1 MNRND
6 ISMQDIHYFVE
17 VAKRGKLSATAA
29 ALGIPVAT
37 LSRRLTQ
44 LEQALG
50 YKLLN
55 RTTRSVS
62 LTAIG
67 QQYFDHCAEH
77 VESALSAHEIINS
90 RLNHLAGT
98 LRVSVMPGL
107 TTILPAVLKE
117 LRETYPQISFEVEL
131 GLADTGRNGQHFDL
145 MLRSGELEDSAFI
158 QKHVAQVQ
166 WVLVA
171 ASSYLDR
178 FGRPTCPEDLGLH
191 ERIITGDLQD
201 WTLGEGESLLNVR
214 GPTHI
219 GTNSSA
225 LGVQLAIAGLGIA
238 WMPSHLALSQTLRE
252 LDLEQILPDWKL
264 PPATIY
270 ALSDNRVTPAR
281 AKVFLDTLQRHLRV
295 N

>member
-29 ALGIPVAT
+29 DLGIPVAT
-37 LSRRLTQ
+37 LSRRLSQ
-44 LEQALG
+44 LELALG

-55 RTTRSVS
+55 RTTRKIS

-67 QQYFDHCAEH
+67 QQYFDACASH
-77 VESALSAHEIINS
+77 VECALAAHEVIQS
-90 RLNHLAGT
+90 SLNHLAGT
-98 LRVSVMPGL
+98 LRVSVLPGL
-107 TTILPAVLKE
+107 TAVLPAVLKE
-117 LRETYPQISFEVEL
+117 LRQEYPQISFEVEL
-131 GLADTGRNGQHFDL
+131 GTGDIARNGHQFDI
-145 MLRSGELEDSAFI
+145 MLRTGELEDSALI

-166 WVLVA
+166 WILVA

-191 ERIITGDLQD
+191 ERIITGDLHN
-201 WTLGEGESLLNVR
+201 WALGTGDSLLYVD
-214 GPTHI
+214 GPAHI

-225 LGVQLAIAGLGIA
+225 LGVQLATAGLGIA
-238 WMPSHLALSQTLRE
+238 WMPSHQALPQTLRA
-252 LDLEQILPDWKL
+252 LALEQILPDWKL
-264 PPATIY
+264 PPATLY

-281 AKVFLDTLQRHLRV
+281 AKVFLDALQRHLLAV
-295 N
+295 

>member
-29 ALGIPVAT
+29 ELAIPVAT

-44 LEQALG
+44 LEQTLG

-55 RTTRSVS
+55 RTTRSIT

-67 QQYFDHCAEH
+67 QQYFDHCAAH
-77 VESALSAHEIINS
+77 VEGALSAHEIINS
-90 RLNHLAGT
+90 NLNHLAGT

-117 LRETYPQISFEVEL
+117 LRETHPQISFEVEL
-131 GLADTGRNGQHFDL
+131 GSAETGRNGQHFDL
-145 MLRSGELEDSAFI
+145 MLRTGELQDSALI
-158 QKHVAQVQ
+158 QKHVAQIQ
-166 WVLVA
+166 WILVA

-201 WTLGEGESLLNVR
+201 WPLGEGESLLSVK
-214 GPTHI
+214 GPAHI

-225 LGVQLAIAGLGIA
+225 LGVQLATAGLGIA
-238 WMPSHLALSQTLRE
+238 WMPSHQALSKTLRNLE
-252 LDLEQILPDWKL
+252 LEQILPGWKL

-281 AKVFLDTLQRHLRV
+281 ATVFLDALRRHLRA

>member
-29 ALGIPVAT
+29 ELGIPVAT

-55 RTTRSVS
+55 RTTRRIS

-67 QQYFDHCAEH
+67 QQYFDECAAH
-77 VESALSAHEIINS
+77 VEGALAAHENIHAS
-90 RLNHLAGT
+90 LNHLAGI

-107 TTILPAVLKE
+107 TTVLPGVLKE
-117 LRETYPQISFEVEL
+117 LRETHPQISFDVEL
-131 GLADTGRNGQHFDL
+131 GTADTARNGQQFDL
-145 MLRSGELEDSAFI
+145 LLRAGDLEDSLLI

-166 WVLVA
+166 WILVA
-171 ASSYLDR
+171 ARSYLDR
-178 FGRPTCPEDLGLH
+178 HGRPTCPGDLGLH

-201 WTLGEGESLLNVR
+201 WTLGEGESLLHVD
-214 GPTHI
+214 GPAHI
-219 GTNSSA
+219 GTNSAA
-225 LGVQLAIAGLGIA
+225 LGVQLATAGLGIA
-238 WMPSHLALSQTLRE
+238 WMPSHQAMSETLRE
-252 LDLEQILPDWKL
+252 LALEQILPEWKL
-264 PPATIY
+264 PPATLY

-281 AKVFLDTLQRHLRV
+281 AKVFLDTLQRHLHV
-295 N
+295 D

>member
-77 VESALSAHEIINS
+77 VEGALSAHEIINS

-145 MLRSGELEDSAFI
+145 MLRSGELADSALI

-191 ERIITGDLQD
+191 ERIVTGGLPD

-219 GTNSSA
+219 GTNSAA
-225 LGVQLAIAGLGIA
+225 LGVQLATAGLGIA
-238 WMPSHLALSQTLRE
+238 WMPSHQALSQTLRE
-252 LDLEQILPDWKL
+252 LALEQILPDWKL

>member
-6 ISMQDIHYFVE
+6 ISMQDLHYFVE

-29 ALGIPVAT
+29 GLGIPVAT

-44 LEQALG
+44 LEQTLG

-67 QQYFDHCAEH
+67 QRYFDECAAH
-77 VESALSAHEIINS
+77 VQGALSAHEVINAS
-90 RLNHLAGT
+90 LNHLAGT

-117 LRETYPQISFEVEL
+117 LRATYPQISFEVEL
-131 GLADTGRNGQHFDL
+131 GTSDIARNGQQFDL
-145 MLRSGELEDSAFI
+145 MLRTGDLEDSALI
-158 QKHVAQVQ
+158 QKHVAQVH

-191 ERIITGDLQD
+191 ERIITGDLPD
-201 WTLGEGESLLNVR
+201 WTLGEGEGLLNVR
-214 GPTHI
+214 GPAHI

-225 LGVQLAIAGLGIA
+225 LGVQLATAGLGIA

-252 LDLEQILPDWKL
+252 LALEQILPDWKL

-270 ALSDNRVTPAR
+270 ALSDNRFTPAR
-281 AKVFLDTLQRHLRV
+281 AKVFIDTLQRHLQV

>member
-29 ALGIPVAT
+29 ELGIPVAT

-44 LEQALG
+44 LEQTLG

-55 RTTRSVS
+55 RTTRRIS

-67 QQYFDHCAEH
+67 QQYFDECAAH
-77 VESALSAHEIINS
+77 VEGALSAHEIINAS
-90 RLNHLAGT
+90 LNLVAGT

-107 TTILPAVLKE
+107 TTVLPAVLKE
-117 LRETYPQISFEVEL
+117 LRETHPQISFEVEL
-131 GLADTGRNGQHFDL
+131 GTADTGRNGHQFDL
-145 MLRSGELEDSAFI
+145 LLRTGELEDSPLI

-166 WVLVA
+166 WILVA
-171 ASSYLDR
+171 ARSYLDR
-178 FGRPTCPEDLGLH
+178 HGRPTCPEDLGLH
-191 ERIITGDLQD
+191 ERIITGDLPD
-201 WTLGEGESLLNVR
+201 WTLGEGDNLLNVN

-225 LGVQLAIAGLGIA
+225 LGVQLATAGLGIA
-238 WMPSHLALSQTLRE
+238 WMPSHQAMSQTLRE
-252 LDLEQILPDWKL
+252 LALEQILPAWKL
-264 PPATIY
+264 PPATLY

-281 AKVFLDTLQRHLRV
+281 AKAFLDTLQRHLHV